1 MSSSTC
7 QLRLADRRCPG
18 PRPHPHPRGF
28 TLIELLLVCATIAI
42 VAAMAVPRYGQAMA
56 NYRVRCA
63 AQRVAVDLAAAAGG
77 ALASSSSRTVS
88 FEVKTNSYS
97 ISAGETVRLADEPY
111 GAAVESADLGGDP
124 SITFDGYGA
133 PDGGGT
139 IVLRSGDA
147 TRTVTVDPVSGRAS
161 VK

>member
-1 MSSSTC
+1 MTIPTR
-7 QLRLADRRCPG
+7 QLR
-18 PRPHPHPRGF
+18 RGF

-42 VAAMAVPRYGQAMA
+42 VTAMAVPRYGQALS

-77 ALASSSSRTVS
+77 ALASSSSRTVR
-88 FEVKTNSYS
+88 FDLKTNTYQVD
-97 ISAGETVRLADEPY
+97 AGETVRLADEPY
-111 GAAVESADLGGDP
+111 GAALESADLGGDDA
-124 SITFDGYGA
+124 IVFDGYGA

-147 TRTVTVDPVSGRAS
+147 TRTVTVDPVTGKAS